1 MGAWWRGGWEVFAYE
16 QWVAGSA
23 AGGASRQEGCG
34 LAVAGQHRLHLAC
47 CRALTLII
55 PPACPPACLPAVVGN
70 AQPELVQ
77 WVLEQP
83 QEERLVVTDAP
94 MARGILEGLARHGLY

>member
-1 MGAWWRGGWEVFAYE
+1 MLGSSWLLDCLSGDAQRLPL
-16 QWVAGSA
+16 AGPYFKPHP
-23 AGGASRQEGCG
+23 C
-34 LAVAGQHRLHLAC
+34 L
-47 CRALTLII
+47 LT
-55 PPACPPACLPAVVGN
+55 AVVGN

-83 QEERLVVTDAP
+83 QEQRLVVTDAP

>member
-1 MGAWWRGGWEVFAYE
+1 ML
-16 QWVAGSA
+16 QLLLLAGPDT
-23 AGGASRQEGCG
+23 RPDPCFP
-34 LAVAGQHRLHLAC
+34 
-47 CRALTLII
+47 T
-55 PPACPPACLPAVVGN
+55 AVVGN

-83 QEERLVVTDAP
+83 QEQRLVVTDAP

>member
-1 MGAWWRGGWEVFAYE
+1 MP
-16 QWVAGSA
+16 QHLLLAGPDT
-23 AGGASRQEGCG
+23 
-34 LAVAGQHRLHLAC
+34 RLH
-47 CRALTLII
+47 
-55 PPACPPACLPAVVGN
+55 PCLPAAVVGN

-83 QEERLVVTDAP
+83 QERRLVVTDAP

>member
-1 MGAWWRGGWEVFAYE
+1 MR
-16 QWVAGSA
+16 
-23 AGGASRQEGCG
+23 
-34 LAVAGQHRLHLAC
+34 RLTH
-47 CRALTLII
+47 I
-55 PPACPPACLPAVVGN
+55 PVHPTPALPAVVGN

-83 QEERLVVTDAP
+83 QEERMVVTDAP

>member
-1 MGAWWRGGWEVFAYE
+1 MGLRKGCLGVL
-16 QWVAGSA
+16 AGAGVPAPQHLSA
-23 AGGASRQEGCG
+23 CSFVQGPTQPTLPAT
-34 LAVAGQHRLHLAC
+34 LHTLFHPPRLG
-47 CRALTLII
+47 
-55 PPACPPACLPAVVGN
+55 AVVGN

-83 QEERLVVTDAP
+83 QEARMVVTDAA